1 MVNLGEV
8 IGVYEQWIA
17 LFPNVRPFYAVKAN
31 DDKLLLKTV
40 AIMGTGFDCSS
51 KVKSYMIIEIYKT
64 WTVRSTLSLL

>member
-40 AIMGTGFDCSS
+40 AIMGTGFDCAS
-51 KVKSYMIIEIYKT
+51 KV
-64 WTVRSTLSLL
+64 